1 MHEAPLSSRVCK
13 NVHAH
18 DMPRPAPSAHGL
30 LTAQTPARGQIRGL
44 ALHAFGQV
52 HCAAAICRSSADP
65 ECPLSSCMHPSRQAS
80 PLDDR
85 PSMRTSA
92 LLLSLAVL
100 LPAASAQA
108 ACYMYHGCTECVV
121 QPHCGWCPT
130 ASSCWT
136 GTAAGPAN
144 PQQNCATED
153 WNFETCTALRLQDG
167 QRVSVRDP
175 KGGFYEYFDF
185 TLIYAGQDVT
195 VAVDNGGVV
204 SNRRLFASQEVSLPR
219 SNRHTWEGKVRGSL
233 IELKLGRA
241 DGLDYTKPL
250 FLSVLNDVSVPYSI
264 LAEMVPPS
272 SGGELMSCSF
282 DVSNTTFPTAS
293 ALKATAAISELCGKT
308 SKSGDAFVQRLV
320 NDPSPLAGWEVVGV
334 VVFEIYKGLLKYS
347 TNLTDVSGD
356 VATLAISATSPY
368 PYQGPKVLT
377 MWRRRGKRAHQPV
390 VSPQP
395 GQVGLASA
403 GLGRPTARVA
413 CSINPGWVVEGHS
426 SSLDERTQSWIT
438 TVFNKYLCG
447 SMDRPDT
454 WAWDGVRELGI
465 VDTWWTYW
473 MPFQTQSGFQWT
485 VNAAVALDRP
495 EVHWVWVSQSAR
507 SDNGRPHLFLYVAL
521 DSVPLIP
528 DNLPSA

>member
-1 MHEAPLSSRVCK
+1 MGMTTTTV
-13 NVHAH
+13 
-18 DMPRPAPSAHGL
+18 
-30 LTAQTPARGQIRGL
+30 
-44 ALHAFGQV
+44 
-52 HCAAAICRSSADP
+52 
-65 ECPLSSCMHPSRQAS
+65 
-80 PLDDR
+80 
-85 PSMRTSA
+85 
-92 LLLSLAVL
+92 LLLVAFLRS
-100 LPAASAQA
+100 ASGQA
-108 ACYMYHGCTECVV
+108 ACHMYHGCTECVV

-130 ASSCWT
+130 ASSCWS

-144 PQQNCATED
+144 PQQQCATED
-153 WNFETCTALRLQDG
+153 WNFDSCKALRLQDG

-185 TLIYAGQDVT
+185 TLIYTGQDVT

-219 SNRHTWEGKVRGSL
+219 SNLHTWEGKVKGSL
-233 IELKLGRA
+233 LQLQLSKA
-241 DGLDYTKPL
+241 DGLDYAKPL
-250 FLSVLNDVSVPYSI
+250 FLSVLNDVSMPYSI

-282 DVSNTTFPTAS
+282 VVSNTTFPTAS

-308 SKSGDAFVQRLV
+308 SKSGDAFVQRLI
-320 NDPSPLAGWEVVGV
+320 NDPSPLAGWEVVGA
-334 VVFEIYKGLLKYS
+334 VVFEINKGLLKYS

-377 MWRRRGKRAHQPV
+377 MWRRRGKRAHESIARPQSEPTGL
-390 VSPQP
+390 VS
-395 GQVGLASA
+395 AE
-403 GLGRPTARVA
+403 LGWPTTRVA
-413 CSINPGWVVEGHS
+413 CSTNPGWVVEGHS

-447 SMDRPDT
+447 TIDRPDT
-454 WAWDGVRELGI
+454 WDWDGVRELGI
-465 VDTWWTYW
+465 LDTWWAVW
-473 MPFQTQSGFQWT
+473 MPFQTSLGFQWA

-495 EVHWVWVSQSAR
+495 EVHWVWVRQSTRAPDSQ
-507 SDNGRPHLFLYVAL
+507 PFLYVAL

-528 DNLPSA
+528 DSITDHVRVMG